1 MQNSERVEV
10 YRNLHKNCFSVRAL
24 TGENKGKVI
33 DPVQE
38 ITLKDVKFAVQPA
51 GRKRVLKEKQK
62 NVHAFIRG
70 IPTEEPLEPSLMWDK
85 APYSVRYDPYVNES
99 FIMKYPQWTEE
110 SMKFLYED
118 VYQRR
123 LMKRDGGLL
132 PPRPNQTYKT
142 LVIKE
147 AKKAH
152 LSFTDDGHSRIEV
165 LP

>member
-24 TGENKGKVI
+24 GGENKGKVI
-33 DPVQE
+33 DHVQE

-70 IPTEEPLEPSLMWDK
+70 IPTKEPLERSPEWDK
-85 APYSVRYDPYVNES
+85 APFDVRYDPYVNES
-99 FIMKYPQWTEE
+99 FIMRYPQWSEE
-110 SMKFLYED
+110 AMKFLYED
-118 VYQRR
+118 IYQRR
-123 LMKRDGGLL
+123 LIRRDGGLM
-132 PPRPNQTYKT
+132 PPMPKQTYKK